1 MMSDDGGDHLLRHQ
15 TRVQSCAAAADMIPA
30 RQFHHRFRLCKRNR
44 RKKEEGLVILSLSLQ
59 RFQSSLLIV
68 VLNLSLMT
76 DCITDCCQ
84 CKRREGRDNNKN
96 IELETTTRREK
107 KFPSVLNRTE

>member
-1 MMSDDGGDHLLRHQ
+1 MMMSDDGGDHLLRHQ

-30 RQFHHRFRLCKRNR
+30 RQFHHRFRLCKKRSR

-76 DCITDCCQ
+76 DHCRITDCCQ
-84 CKRREGRDNNKN
+84 CKGRGQRQQQKH
-96 IELETTTRREK
+96 
-107 KFPSVLNRTE
+107 